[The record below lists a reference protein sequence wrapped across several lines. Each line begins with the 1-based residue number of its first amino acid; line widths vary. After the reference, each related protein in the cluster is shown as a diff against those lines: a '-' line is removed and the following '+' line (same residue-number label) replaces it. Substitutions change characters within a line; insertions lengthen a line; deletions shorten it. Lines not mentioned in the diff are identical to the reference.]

1 MLDCLPAMVQT
12 NLSIDKINAMLKA
25 FDHTRGVILIPVL
38 HMKLSIVLLCSCSM
52 ITTLARG
59 TTCSLCGQSR
69 TTNIYHFNFH
79 SHGGCLRSLESK
91 WETSYAECFVICFS

>member
-59 TTCSLCGQSR
+59 TTCSLCG
-69 TTNIYHFNFH
+69 
-79 SHGGCLRSLESK
+79 GCLRSLESK